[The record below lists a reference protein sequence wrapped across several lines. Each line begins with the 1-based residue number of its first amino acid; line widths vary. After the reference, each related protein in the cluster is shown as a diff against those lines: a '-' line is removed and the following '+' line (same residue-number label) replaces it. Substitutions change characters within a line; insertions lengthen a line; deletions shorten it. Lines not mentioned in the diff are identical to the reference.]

1 MNNLPSIWIPCNG
14 DNVKQITQL
23 LRIIGYQPDDI
34 GGYVFYANRHA
45 YVFTNNDGQYFFG
58 DKSLEF
64 YNKPIT
70 AEDLSAMAAKATK
83 PMRIQVKDKEAG
95 EALQVLFDAQVVA
108 IHRDGEIRV
117 LAHDASK
124 ARKVLKD
131 ALILF
136 VEL

>member
-1 MNNLPSIWIPCNG
+1 MKNLPSIWIPCNG

-23 LRIIGYQPDDI
+23 LRTIGYEPDDMF
-34 GGYVFYANRHA
+34 GYVFDCNRHA
-45 YVFTNNDGQYFFG
+45 YVFTNNDGKYFFG
-58 DKSLEF
+58 GNSMECYK
-64 YNKPIT
+64 KPIT
-70 AEDLSAMAAKATK
+70 SEDLSKMAAKATM

-117 LAHDASK
+117 LANDASK
-124 ARKVLKD
+124 ARKLLQD